1 MKQEIHKYQT
11 SDYMEWDVMLS
22 LIRKLYRDGNYRMS
36 LLIGCGCFFGLRI
49 SDILTLT
56 WYMLLDDDKF
66 TLNEKKT
73 NKRRVVK
80 INADFQQHI
89 KQCHDALHITND
101 NEKCFL
107 SQKKM
112 VYSTQRINVLFKEI
126 KKKYNL
132 KIEHF
137 STHTMRKTFGRKV
150 FESAGENA
158 NMALM
163 RLSELFNHSNVSVT
177 KIYLGIREKELLE
190 TYDLLDF
197 LTLAHLF

>member
-1 MKQEIHKYQT
+1 MKQAVHKYQT

-56 WYMLLDDDKF
+56 WSMLLNDDKF

-197 LTLAHLF
+197 

>member
-1 MKQEIHKYQT
+1 MKQANHKYQT

-56 WYMLLDDDKF
+56 WSMLLNDDKF

-89 KQCHDALHITND
+89 RQCHDALHITND

-112 VYSTQRINVLFKEI
+112 VYSTQRINVIFKEI

-197 LTLAHLF
+197 

>member
-1 MKQEIHKYQT
+1 MNVMKQAVHKYQT

-56 WYMLLDDDKF
+56 WSMLLNDDKF

-197 LTLAHLF
+197 